1 MAVAKGLE
9 TEEAPFLAQNNGIS
23 ASSIRCLFISS
34 NNTKLKEYPGERG
47 TLQSSIREG
56 GGGGSASRSNSL
68 TYYFFIFMSCLM
80 DEMIQP

>member
-1 MAVAKGLE
+1 MKHALSSSNIHVAVAKGLE

-56 GGGGSASRSNSL
+56 GEVPPRGP
-68 TYYFFIFMSCLM
+68 T
-80 DEMIQP
+80 P